1 MSLQTTERQLPMFE
15 MRFADH
21 LNPDHELLRAAR
33 LIDWD
38 SLHESLLKY
47 YSLLGR
53 SGKPIRL
60 MVGLHILKHRYNC
73 SDERAVEELHENAY
87 WQCFCGYETFQ
98 TGVLLEP
105 TSLVKFRNRLGAE
118 GMKEI
123 EAVLLGTWGQMGLV
137 RTKKVAADTTAQPK
151 NIVYPTEVDLLHR
164 IREKIVQKV
173 KRVRHEVTLQK
184 PFRPFTRVSKRIV
197 LGVKKFYR
205 RDLEKRAKA
214 TQMLRRVVTQVVHQ
228 ANRVV
233 HSLYVRKRK
242 DLARPLHQL
251 VSLGH
256 RIVEQTGEVL
266 RGQKP
271 KRRLYSLH
279 ESEVAAIRKGKS
291 HPDCEFGSVV
301 SLAINEDGLI
311 LGHQEYQRNVAD
323 LKTLDPLLQIVQAN
337 TGVMPQEISADRGF
351 SRSVRKEERW
361 CRRLGVKRLAI
372 PRRGKQPHPDRRA
385 SWFRRAMRRR
395 VALEPVIGHLK
406 HDHRMNR
413 CRYKGRLGDTIN
425 VVWAS
430 LAWNTKKIVFLSW
443 LKEEKRGHRALALGS

>member
-1 MSLQTTERQLPMFE
+1 
-15 MRFADH
+15 
-21 LNPDHELLRAAR
+21 
-33 LIDWD
+33 
-38 SLHESLLKY
+38 
-47 YSLLGR
+47 
-53 SGKPIRL
+53 
-60 MVGLHILKHRYNC
+60 
-73 SDERAVEELHENAY
+73 
-87 WQCFCGYETFQ
+87 
-98 TGVLLEP
+98 
-105 TSLVKFRNRLGAE
+105 
-118 GMKEI
+118 
-123 EAVLLGTWGQMGLV
+123 
-137 RTKKVAADTTAQPK
+137 
-151 NIVYPTEVDLLHR
+151 
-164 IREKIVQKV
+164 
-173 KRVRHEVTLQK
+173 
-184 PFRPFTRVSKRIV
+184 
-197 LGVKKFYR
+197 
-205 RDLEKRAKA
+205 
-214 TQMLRRVVTQVVHQ
+214 VTQVVHQ